1 MSELNKL
8 KKQADKVYAKMENMQ
23 RLSDSELKAKTDE
36 FKMRLANGETLE
48 QILPDAYAAVGEAA
62 YRTIGLRP
70 YKVQIMGAIV
80 LNEGKIAEHK
90 TGEGKAIPL
99 DTPMPTPDGWKTAGD
114 IKIGDVLFD
123 RHGKPTKVT
132 GVYPQGKKQIYEVH
146 LSDGRVVETA
156 DEHLWSVYCGGRK
169 NIQVVNTVDMYN
181 RGLREG
187 RAYRFRIPMNGAA
200 EYPEAKLPLDPYVL
214 GVFLGNGCRKET
226 HALEISSGNDFVP
239 NEVAK
244 ILDVDV
250 FKANKN
256 NHSWIFRKHGDNKN
270 RLHGYDICPEL
281 DGLLSQTRCGDKYIP
296 DIYKTASIEQRW
308 ALLQG
313 LFDTDGYI
321 EDKDR
326 FHLTYSTTSE
336 KLRDD
341 ICEVIYSLGMSCSW
355 WLSRKAGVRTAKA
368 DQYTINV
375 NVDNDMKK
383 HFFRYPFKLD
393 RAMLAD
399 AAGNKRKHYDRIA
412 IKDIVK
418 KEEETEMVCFTVD
431 NDEHLFLC
439 GNYIVT
445 HNTLIAAMPAYLNAL
460 EGKGVHV
467 VTVNDYLAER
477 DAEDIGRI
485 HRFMGLSVGCILK
498 TTSPEEKKKEYAKDI
513 TYITNTELGFD
524 YLRDNMAQRLEDKM
538 QRGFNYCIIDEVDS
552 VLIDEARTPLIISGV
567 SGKSTKLYTA
577 CNELAKK
584 LEKGETQELTKVD
597 LLAGER
603 ATETGDYTV
612 DEEHRIVTLTLQG
625 IKKCEEYF
633 GIDNLSDRKY
643 TELYHNIL
651 AALRAHNLMKRD
663 KDYVVKNGEVLIVDS
678 STGRIQP
685 GRRYSDGLHQALEA
699 KEGVEVQEETSTYAT
714 VTYQNF
720 FNKYKK
726 KCGMTGTAST
736 ERKEFKDIYHMS
748 VVKIPTNRPVQ
759 REDLPDR
766 MFLTREAKFKAVVD
780 EIKKAHATGQP
791 ILVGTS
797 TIQDSEILDKMLK
810 DEGLPHTVLNAK
822 LIEKEAEIIAKAGT
836 KGSITIATNMA
847 GRGTDIKLDDE
858 ARAAGGLKVI
868 GTQRHESRRIDNQLK
883 GRSGRQGDPGE
894 SVFFLS
900 LDDEVLRLYGSEK
913 MKNVLSATGM
923 KNDDSLENNT
933 VNKFVKKAQTVIE
946 DNNFGV
952 RKNVLKFDKVNN
964 EQRELI
970 YAERDAILEKAD
982 TRSTMISMIQD
993 SVNMIIDKYCDN
1005 KKVSE
1010 AEYEDI
1016 KKEIEV
1022 LVFGIKSPDY
1032 TPGMTKKDLS
1042 ELYIEAAKN
1051 KYCDRE
1057 REWPDINMFRE
1068 FERQIILRCID
1079 VKWMQHIN
1087 DLEILRQNISL
1098 VGYGQKDP
1106 AVVYKLKAFD
1116 MFSKMSDEIKNDAVY
1131 TLFSSRLKGAVAPK
1145 RDSAA

>member
-1 MSELNKL
+1 
-8 KKQADKVYAKMENMQ
+8 
-23 RLSDSELKAKTDE
+23 
-36 FKMRLANGETLE
+36 
-48 QILPDAYAAVGEAA
+48 
-62 YRTIGLRP
+62 
-70 YKVQIMGAIV
+70 
-80 LNEGKIAEHK
+80 
-90 TGEGKAIPL
+90 
-99 DTPMPTPDGWKTAGD
+99 
-114 IKIGDVLFD
+114 
-123 RHGKPTKVT
+123 
-132 GVYPQGKKQIYEVH
+132 
-146 LSDGRVVETA
+146 
-156 DEHLWSVYCGGRK
+156 
-169 NIQVVNTVDMYN
+169 
-181 RGLREG
+181 
-187 RAYRFRIPMNGAA
+187 
-200 EYPEAKLPLDPYVL
+200 
-214 GVFLGNGCRKET
+214 
-226 HALEISSGNDFVP
+226 
-239 NEVAK
+239 
-244 ILDVDV
+244 
-250 FKANKN
+250 
-256 NHSWIFRKHGDNKN
+256 
-270 RLHGYDICPEL
+270 
-281 DGLLSQTRCGDKYIP
+281 
-296 DIYKTASIEQRW
+296 
-308 ALLQG
+308 
-313 LFDTDGYI
+313 
-321 EDKDR
+321 
-326 FHLTYSTTSE
+326 
-336 KLRDD
+336 
-341 ICEVIYSLGMSCSW
+341 
-355 WLSRKAGVRTAKA
+355 
-368 DQYTINV
+368 
-375 NVDNDMKK
+375 
-383 HFFRYPFKLD
+383 
-393 RAMLAD
+393 
-399 AAGNKRKHYDRIA
+399 
-412 IKDIVK
+412 
-418 KEEETEMVCFTVD
+418 
-431 NDEHLFLC
+431 
-439 GNYIVT
+439 
-445 HNTLIAAMPAYLNAL
+445 
-460 EGKGVHV
+460 
-467 VTVNDYLAER
+467 
-477 DAEDIGRI
+477 
-485 HRFMGLSVGCILK
+485 
-498 TTSPEEKKKEYAKDI
+498 
-513 TYITNTELGFD
+513 
-524 YLRDNMAQRLEDKM
+524 M

-736 ERKEFKDIYHMS
+736 EKKEFKDIYHMS

-810 DEGLPHTVLNAK
+810 DEDLPHTVLNAK

-946 DNNFGV
+946 DNNFGA

-970 YAERDAILEKAD
+970 YAERDAILEKL
-982 TRSTMISMIQD
+982 IH
-993 SVNMIIDKYCDN
+993 
-1005 KKVSE
+1005 
-1010 AEYEDI
+1010 
-1016 KKEIEV
+1016 V
-1022 LVFGIKSPDY
+1022 L
-1032 TPGMTKKDLS
+1032 L
-1042 ELYIEAAKN
+1042 
-1051 KYCDRE
+1051 
-1057 REWPDINMFRE
+1057 
-1068 FERQIILRCID
+1068 
-1079 VKWMQHIN
+1079 
-1087 DLEILRQNISL
+1087 
-1098 VGYGQKDP
+1098 
-1106 AVVYKLKAFD
+1106 
-1116 MFSKMSDEIKNDAVY
+1116 
-1131 TLFSSRLKGAVAPK
+1131 
-1145 RDSAA
+1145 

>member
-1 MSELNKL
+1 MSELKKL
-8 KKQADKVYAKMENMQ
+8 KKVADKIYAKMENMQ

-36 FKMRLANGETLE
+36 FKLRLANGESLN
-48 QILPDAYAAVGEAA
+48 QIMPDAYAAIGEAA
-62 YRTIGLRP
+62 YRSIGLRP
-70 YKVQIMGAIV
+70 YKVQIMGAIA
-80 LNEGKIAEHK
+80 LNEGKIAEQK
-90 TGEGKAIPL
+90 TGEGKANPL
-99 DTPMPTPDGWKTAGD
+99 YTPIPTPDGWKTAGD
-114 IKIGDVLFD
+114 IKVGDMLFD

-146 LSDGRVVETA
+146 LADGRVVEAA
-156 DEHLWSVYCGGRK
+156 DEHLWSVYQAGRK
-169 NIQVVNTVDMYN
+169 GLKTLNTADMYN
-181 RGLREG
+181 KGLREG
-187 RAYRFRIPMNGAA
+187 KSYRFRLPMNDAV
-200 EYPEAKLPLDPYVL
+200 EYAKADLPVAPYVL
-214 GVFLGNGCRKET
+214 GAFLGNGCKRET
-226 HALEISSGNDFVP
+226 HALEISSGNEFVP
-239 NEVAK
+239 NEIARM
-244 ILDVDV
+244 LDVDV
-250 FKANKN
+250 LKAHKGN
-256 NHSWIFRKHGDNKN
+256 NSWIFRKHGDDNH

-281 DGLLSQTRCGDKYIP
+281 DELLTQTRCGDKYIP

-308 ALLQG
+308 TLLQG
-313 LFDTDGYI
+313 LFDTDGCI

-326 FHLTYSTTSE
+326 FHLTYSTTSA

-355 WLSRKAGVRTAKA
+355 WMSRKAGVRSAKS

-375 NVDNDMKK
+375 NIDNDMKK
-383 HFFRYPFKLD
+383 KFFRYPFKLE
-393 RAMLAD
+393 RALMAEK
-399 AAGNKRKHYDRIA
+399 AGNKRKHYDRIA

-431 NDEHLFLC
+431 NEEHLFLC
-439 GNYIVT
+439 GNYVVT
-445 HNTLIAAMPAYLNAL
+445 HNTLVAALPAYLNAL

-485 HRFMGLSVGCILK
+485 HRFMGLTVGCILK

-552 VLIDEARTPLIISGV
+552 VLIDEARTPLIISGN

-577 CNELAKK
+577 CNELVKMM
-584 LEKGETQELTKVD
+584 EKGEKQELTKVD
-597 LLAGER
+597 LMSGER
-603 ATETGDYTV
+603 AEETGDYTV

-625 IKKCEEYF
+625 IAKCEKYF
-633 GIDNLSDRKY
+633 GIDNLSDRQY

-651 AALRAHNLMKRD
+651 AALKAHNLMKRD

-699 KEGVEVQEETSTYAT
+699 KEGVDVKEETSTYAT

-748 VVKIPTNRPVQ
+748 VVKIPTNKPVQ
-759 REDLPDR
+759 RMDNADR
-766 MFLTREAKFKAVVD
+766 MFLTKDAKFKAVVD
-780 EIKKAHATGQP
+780 EIKTAHATGQP

-797 TIQDSEILDKMLK
+797 TIRDSEVLDKMLK
-810 DEGLPHTVLNAK
+810 EEGLPHTVLNAK
-822 LIEKEAEIIAKAGT
+822 MIEKEAEIIAKAGE

-858 ARAAGGLKVI
+858 AKAAGGLKVI

-900 LDDEVLRLYGSEK
+900 LDDDVLRLYGSER
-913 MKNVLSATGM
+913 MKNMLTLTGM
-923 KNDDSLENNT
+923 KSEESLTNQT

-946 DNNFGV
+946 DNNFGA
-952 RKNVLKFDKVNN
+952 RKNVVKYDKVNN

-970 YAERDAILEKAD
+970 YAERDSILNKAD
-982 TRSTMISMIQD
+982 TRSTMISMIED
-993 SVNMIIDKYCDN
+993 SINMIIDKHSD
-1005 KKVSE
+1005 KKRVD
-1010 AEYEDI
+1010 ANAYQAIRRDI
-1016 KKEIEV
+1016 DV
-1022 LVFGIKSPDY
+1022 LIYGIKNPDY
-1032 TPGMTKKDLS
+1032 IPNMTKKKLA
-1042 ELYIEAAKN
+1042 EQYIVAAKD
-1051 KYCDRE
+1051 KYSDRE
-1057 REWPDINMFRE
+1057 REWPDINVFRE

-1106 AVVYKLKAFD
+1106 AIVYKLKAFD
-1116 MFSKMSDEIKNDAVY
+1116 MFDKMADEIKNDAVY
-1131 TLFSSRLKGAVAPK
+1131 TLFSSRLNGAVAPK
-1145 RDSAA
+1145 RDSVA